1 MRSRS
6 GPRIIVL
13 LALALAACD
22 GTREPVLRVDAGPDA
37 PPDEQRPYVVSTSPE
52 SGAVDVPPDEWI
64 DVTFSEPIAEGGGVT
79 VTADGTAVAL
89 EPLHWDDARRVLSI
103 EPVEPLPSRARVQ
116 VRIADDFTD
125 RAGNSLR
132 EPALVVFEVGDA
144 AAPRVLTSEPVV
156 GETGVSARLDA
167 IEVRF
172 DEPMDARA
180 GTARLEGP
188 GVARVV
194 EQRWVEGAL
203 LRVSI
208 EGLSHQSTYRLVLD
222 GFTDAAGRPLDTSAY
237 LDEGAITFA
246 TGPDADAPRVIDA
259 NPAEGQVNVA
269 TLTREITVVFDEP
282 MDVTRRAARLDGPS
296 AEMWLTGAWSEDART
311 ITFGAAGHL
320 APSGAHALDL
330 TALRDVAGN
339 AIDPVTYLED
349 GALDFATGADGRPP
363 AVVSSTPV
371 EGARNVRASIEELVV
386 RFDRAM
392 DRDATATV
400 RIDDG
405 VAPFDVPARWNLA
418 GTELSLDVRARLFA
432 ERAHRVD
439 LRAQRDLFGN
449 ALDVAGVYLGGD
461 GELDFV
467 TASGTGESCT
477 DALSIA
483 SGTPVAGG
491 GHEWRLAP
499 RAVTSREGEGAG
511 AQCAAR
517 PEWISPDAVVR
528 VVKTTPAASQGGT
541 YLHVTATSAASRLV
555 VLEVRSSCEPSRDVL
570 DPARLDC
577 PGERATWESWLDV
590 GPGEYFV
597 WVATAAAGTL
607 AAFEGA
613 TIRVDEVAT
622 MPEGESCADPY
633 DASSAIHSTGAG
645 GEHVYTIPAGVGR
658 ASDRTVVAYDGAGT
672 MLCDPER
679 LQGGDVVVALSKTSP
694 TSVLSAVVTAT
705 SEVDVQL
712 LDRCDPRA
720 SGARSLACAADVT
733 GSRRAEL
740 TAHGAAGTY
749 YAWIASARPYL
760 GIGGATL
767 RVREIEPQAGD
778 DCAHAIP
785 IASSG
790 TTTITAT
797 RPERLDV
804 PGCFPTSGGV
814 TWYRFTAAEAATVI
828 DASGPGAIAVVAPG
842 SFETRSCTSD
852 TSGPALGAFA
862 APGSEVCIAVSSSAG
877 IGSLT
882 LTPVPYAGVMGGVT
896 PLGIAPPARA
906 TGGVETMESELWIAV
921 TPTTIHAAVQW
932 PSRILS
938 VPRSGHVRADSH
950 EVEPFEMGYSGVA
963 VGEALFSLDDAGFY
977 DIGLGTLVGPADHT
991 RLYRLVTPSGAFTTN
1006 EPFDWDG
1013 AARLG
1018 SQVYRSVAYDGADL
1032 WLLVD
1037 SPAAFGGGGSAGVV
1051 TLHRASPSAPGVSR
1065 IAGEIPA
1072 MERAIATAVD
1082 ATYVYLLGRVAGVGG
1097 VYRVRRDALAGD
1109 PIPELVA
1116 RANVPE
1122 TMARGSIA
1130 LDSIGA
1136 AQVLYFRDAQGDVRV
1151 VTGLG
1156 TSTPID
1162 LGVVSPLGDADD
1174 HQLTYDALSDSIFL
1188 FESETDARGNFV
1200 RLD

>member
-6 GPRIIVL
+6 GTGLIVL

-22 GTREPVLRVDAGPDA
+22 GTREPVLRVDAGGDA
-37 PPDEQRPYVVSTSPE
+37 PPDELRPYVVSTSPA
-52 SGAVDVPPDEWI
+52 SGSADVPPDEWI

-103 EPVEPLPSRARVQ
+103 EPVEALPSRARVQ
-116 VRIADDFTD
+116 VRIADDFED
-125 RAGNSLR
+125 RAGNPLR
-132 EPALVVFEVGDA
+132 EPVLVVFEVGDA
-144 AAPRVLTSEPVV
+144 AAPRVIASEPVV
-156 GETGVSARLDA
+156 GDTGVSARLGA

-188 GVARVV
+188 GTARVI
-194 EQRWVEGAL
+194 EQRWAEGAL
-203 LRVSI
+203 LRVTI
-208 EGLSHQSTYRLVLD
+208 EGLSHESAYRLVLD
-222 GFTDAAGRPLDTSAY
+222 GFTDAAGRALDTTAY
-237 LDEGAITFA
+237 LDEGAITFT
-246 TGPDADAPRVIDA
+246 TGPDADAPRVVDA
-259 NPAEGQVNVA
+259 SPAEGQVNVA
-269 TLTREITVVFDEP
+269 TLTREIVVAFDEP
-282 MDVTRRAARLDGPS
+282 MDVTRRAARLDVPGT
-296 AEMWLTGAWSEDART
+296 EMWLTGTWSEDSRT

-339 AIDPVTYLED
+339 ALDPVTYLED

-363 AVVSSTPV
+363 TVVSSTPV
-371 EGARNVRASIEELVV
+371 EGARNVRASIEEIVV

-400 RIDDG
+400 RVDDG
-405 VAPFDVPARWNLA
+405 VAPIDVPARWNLA
-418 GTELSLDVRARLFA
+418 GTELHLDVRARLYA

-439 LRAQRDLFGN
+439 LRAQRDLFGT

-461 GELDFV
+461 GELDFT
-467 TASGTGESCT
+467 TANGSGESCT

-483 SGTPVAGG
+483 SATPVAGG
-491 GHEWRLAP
+491 GHEWRLAA

-511 AQCAAR
+511 AQCATR
-517 PEWISPDAVVR
+517 PDWISPDAVVR

-555 VLEVRSSCEPSRDVL
+555 VLEVRSSCAPSREPI

-613 TIRVDEVAT
+613 TIRVDEVAAV
-622 MPEGESCADPY
+622 PEGESCADPY
-633 DASSAIHSTGAG
+633 DASSVIHTVGAG
-645 GEHVYTIPAGVGR
+645 GEHVYTIPASAGR

-672 MLCDPER
+672 MQCDPER
-679 LQGGDVVVALSKTSP
+679 VQGGDVVIALPKASS
-694 TSVLSAVVTAT
+694 TSVLSAVVQG
-705 SEVDVQL
+705 EVDVEL
-712 LDRCDPRA
+712 LDRCDARA
-720 SGARSLACAADVT
+720 TGARSLACAAADIS
-733 GSRRAEL
+733 GRLRAEL
-740 TAHGAAGTY
+740 TTRGPAGTH
-749 YAWIASARPYL
+749 YAWMAATKPYL
-760 GIGGATL
+760 GMAGATL

-778 DCAHAIP
+778 DCAHAIR
-785 IASSG
+785 IAPSG
-790 TTTITAT
+790 TTTISAT

-804 PGCFPTSGGV
+804 PGCFPTTGGI

-842 SFETRSCTSD
+842 ALEARSCTTD

-862 APGSEVCIAVSSSAG
+862 TPGSDVCIAISSSAG

-882 LTPVPYAGVMGGVT
+882 LTPVPYDGVMGRVT

-906 TGGVETMESELWIAV
+906 TGGLESMESEVWIAV

-932 PSRILS
+932 PARILS
-938 VPRSGHVRADSH
+938 VPRAGHVRADSH
-950 EVEPFEMGYSGVA
+950 ELEEFELGYSGVA

-977 DIGLGTLVGPADHT
+977 DLGLGTIVGPADQT
-991 RLYRLVTPSGAFTTN
+991 RLYRVVTPGGTFTTR

-1013 AARLG
+1013 PARLG
-1018 SQVYRSVAYDGADL
+1018 SQVYRSVAYDGAEL

-1037 SPAAFGGGGSAGVV
+1037 SPAALGGGGSAGPI
-1051 TLHRASPSAPGVSR
+1051 TLYRASPSAPGVVR
-1065 IAGEIPA
+1065 VAGVLST
-1072 MERAIATAVD
+1072 MQRAIATAVD
-1082 ATYVYLLGRVAGVGG
+1082 ATYVYLLGRVGGAGG
-1097 VYRVRRDALAGD
+1097 VYRVRRDALGDD

-1116 RANVPE
+1116 PANVPE
-1122 TMARGSIA
+1122 TMPRGSIE
-1130 LDSIGA
+1130 LDSVVA
-1136 AQVLYFRDAQGDVRV
+1136 AQTLYFRDAQGDLRV

-1162 LGVVSPLGDADD
+1162 LGVLSPLGDADD
-1174 HQLTYDALSDSIFL
+1174 HQLTYDALGRSIFL